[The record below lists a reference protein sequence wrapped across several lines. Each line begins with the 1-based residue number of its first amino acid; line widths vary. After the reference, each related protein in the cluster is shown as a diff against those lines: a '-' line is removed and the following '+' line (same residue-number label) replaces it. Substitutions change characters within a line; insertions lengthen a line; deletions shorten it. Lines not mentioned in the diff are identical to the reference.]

1 MKFKFISHRGNL
13 SGAMAEFE
21 NRPDYID
28 KAVDLGF
35 DVEVDLWS
43 YDNQFFLGHDF
54 GTYPIAPDW
63 LLERKDHLWI
73 HAKNEEALERLMST
87 KLHYF
92 WHESDLATLTSRGF
106 VWVYPGRQ
114 PINGSIAVLPELH
127 RDPTKGCIG
136 ICSDVIS
143 FYQNEVKKI

>member
-1 MKFKFISHRGNL
+1 
-13 SGAMAEFE
+13 MAEFE